1 MSIIEFPYTLH
12 KQYLMPIIPLLVEN
26 HKLWAFVDSG
36 ATFSI
41 FSIDDARR
49 IGLDWDKGRHQ
60 MIVVGDGSF
69 IPTYFHDLT
78 LQIAGNEIIAPI
90 GFSERLRGWRS
101 KVREEWILK
110 RFGFE
115 ERTRGSHHV
124 FRKEGIEEKINLQRD
139 DDKAKPYQVRQV
151 RALILKY
158 KLGDKL

>member
-1 MSIIEFPYTLH
+1 MSKYEE
-12 KQYLMPIIPLLVEN
+12 LLFKV
-26 HKLWAFVDSG
+26 
-36 ATFSI
+36 
-41 FSIDDARR
+41 
-49 IGLDWDKGRHQ
+49 
-60 MIVVGDGSF
+60 
-69 IPTYFHDLT
+69 
-78 LQIAGNEIIAPI
+78 
-90 GFSERLRGWRS
+90 LRGTS
-101 KVREEWILK
+101 DANISFNDMCGLVK

>member
-1 MSIIEFPYTLH
+1 MSKYE
-12 KQYLMPIIPLLVEN
+12 KLLFKV
-26 HKLWAFVDSG
+26 LGGTS
-36 ATFSI
+36 
-41 FSIDDARR
+41 DAN
-49 IGLDWDKGRHQ
+49 ISFNDLCGL
-60 MIVVGDGSF
+60 V
-69 IPTYFHDLT
+69 
-78 LQIAGNEIIAPI
+78 
-90 GFSERLRGWRS
+90 
-101 KVREEWILK
+101 K